1 MQDHFKMLYN
11 IGYKRFCNAGEILF
25 FQGDIPRKILV
36 LLSGK
41 VRLYKTSAFGKE
53 ETIHQINAKSFIAEM
68 PSFMG
73 FPYPANAQCVDEC
86 EVLEIEIDF
95 FKKYCAQNPDFS
107 LSFIASLCQ
116 KIKIL
121 ESIINENSQTLL
133 QKITQFLLTNEDIL
147 DTFSQKNIAQ
157 KLNTTPESLSRALRE
172 MKAKELICTQK
183 GKIVILDK
191 ERLKECL

>member
-1 MQDHFKMLYN
+1 MQDPFKLLYN
-11 IGYKRFCNAGEILF
+11 IGYKRFCSANEILF
-25 FQGDIPRKILV
+25 FQGEMPKRILV

-41 VRLYKTSAFGKE
+41 VRLYKTSTLGKE

-95 FKKYCAQNPDFS
+95 FKKYCVSHSDFA

-121 ESIINENSQTLL
+121 EKIINENSQTLI
-133 QKITQFLLTNEDIL
+133 QKVSGFLIKNENSLAEI
-147 DTFSQKNIAQ
+147 SQKNIAER
-157 KLNTTPESLSRALRE
+157 LNTTPESLSRILRILRS
-172 MKAKELICTQK
+172 KKIIDTQK
-183 GKIVILDK
+183 GKISILNK
-191 ERLKECL
+191 ELLEEFL